1 MRNWISEFIE
11 AGLLTAGE
19 SAFYGAPKLTATIE
33 TAGIYVDGKYYQDPT
48 LAMQAALGRALPD
61 DNGWI
66 FWSVEDVVRGYF
78 KPLEHVRA
86 AHQASTCST
95 TIKTSE
101 THPLRIDTLQ
111 PPTLPGPIGMTFCP
125 GKKGIALYGGAWS
138 RDIHMDIT
146 CIKTWGAG
154 ALVTILEEHEFELL
168 GVPELGAVASEHAL
182 EWIYLSIRDSDTPS
196 SPFEEAW
203 PAARERIKSHLSS
216 GQGVVF
222 HCRGGLGRTGLVV
235 ARLLIEEGISPDDA
249 IHQVRQARP
258 GTIETWEQEQYV
270 RALAT
275 R

>member
-19 SAFYGAPKLTATIE
+19 PAFYGAAKLRATIE
-33 TAGIYVDGKYYQDPT
+33 AAGIYVDGKYYQDPT
-48 LAMQAALGRALPD
+48 LAMQAALRRALPN

-78 KPLEHVRA
+78 KPLEHVRVA
-86 AHQASTCST
+86 YQASTCSV

-146 CIKTWGAG
+146 RIKAWGAG

-182 EWIYLSIRDSDTPS
+182 EWIYLSIRDSGTPS
-196 SPFEEAW
+196 SPFEETW
-203 PAARERIKSHLSS
+203 PAARERIRSHLSS

-235 ARLLIEEGISPDDA
+235 ARLLIEEGISPDGA
-249 IHQVRQARP
+249 IRQVRQARP
-258 GTIETWEQEQYV
+258 EP
-270 RALAT
+270 
-275 R
+275 